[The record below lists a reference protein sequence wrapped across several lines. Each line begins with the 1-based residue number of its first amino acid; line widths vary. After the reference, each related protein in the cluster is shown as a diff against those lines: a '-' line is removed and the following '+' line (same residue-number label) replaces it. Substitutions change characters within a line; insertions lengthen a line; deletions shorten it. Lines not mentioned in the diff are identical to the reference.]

1 MKVFIGAIDL
11 LAIIESGMKLAE
23 ALMVR
28 ADMQKKVAKLRER
41 IAKCAI
47 IDKGDKPAEDPDAL
61 LRQALGLT
69 EDMRALIVRI
79 NATNSR
85 VTLKG
90 GRTLM
95 EAIAQREAWSANHKT
110 LQAAIAALDSKL
122 EPYSMREI
130 KRVAV
135 LDVAKLHK
143 QADDLAKKVRELNVQ
158 IQEANWEHEL
168 ED

>member
-1 MKVFIGAIDL
+1 
-11 LAIIESGMKLAE
+11 MKLAE
-23 ALMVR
+23 ALMLR
-28 ADMQKKVAKLRER
+28 ADMQQKLAKLRER
-41 IAKCAI
+41 IAKCAV
-47 IDKGDKPAEDPDAL
+47 IDKGDKPAEDPEGL
-61 LRQALGLT
+61 LRQALGITDELRT
-69 EDMRALIVRI
+69 LIVRI
-79 NATNSR
+79 NATNAR
-85 VTLKG
+85 VKIKAKDGG

-110 LQAAIAALDSKL
+110 LQAAIAALDAKL

-168 ED
+168 EE